1 MTICF
6 KDFST
11 AASLFETL
19 VVALVDDYEPFPFA
33 LLLL

>member
-1 MTICF
+1 MTIYF

-19 VVALVDDYEPFPFA
+19 VVALVDDYEPFP
-33 LLLL
+33 LTLVLI